1 MPARLTCYLPD
12 RAAQVRVLADA
23 GVVRLGRDP
32 ECEILVDHPSVS
44 RAHAQIDAA
53 PSPPELLDLGSK
65 NGSFVDG
72 VRVSR
77 QALGADCWLRFGDV
91 YCEFECLSTAQARA
105 LEQQASRRRATSAVL
120 QRQAVA
126 QPRFD
131 LVLEETLRAAAELAG
146 CERGFL
152 LLGDPGS
159 MSVRCAI
166 GLDRGAPGA
175 AAFGGSS
182 AAVTR
187 ALQTGQPVFAN
198 DTGSAPWQGSVY
210 RQLLRNPPPV
220 KSGMT
225 NPESFSFSGATWY
238 SADGG
243 YQRRKFDE
251 DYLEDGKVEKRTASG
266 WIAILQHHFFSAWIP
281 QASDTTVISLD
292 EQSLPGGKPMDPL
305 RLIARSDSQAS
316 VDVMQFFQEWLTELD
331 IDYGGGAFRVAG
343 TDRAVLERGYR
354 HLYRAVKQKEN
365 WVNRPL
371 DVTFVLDRLGAKEA
385 AIVGHSAGAFTAF
398 AVAGLRMND
407 GTLRDRRIRAAVAMS
422 MPRS

>member
-44 RAHAQIDAA
+44 RAHAQIDGG

-77 QALGADCWLRFGDV
+77 RALGEDCWLRFGDV
-91 YCEFECLSTAQARA
+91 YCEFECLSAAQARA

-120 QRQAVA
+120 QRQAAA

-159 MSVRCAI
+159 MRVRCAI

-175 AAFGGSS
+175 AAFDGSS

-187 ALQTGQPVFAN
+187 ALETGQPVFAN
-198 DTGSAPWQGSVY
+198 DTGSAPWLRERASVVGGGI
-210 RQLLRNPPPV
+210 RALACVPLR
-220 KSGMT
+220 
-225 NPESFSFSGATWY
+225 
-238 SADGG
+238 DGG
-243 YQRRKFDE
+243 SAIGALYLDSRR
-251 DYLEDGKVEKRTASG
+251 AS
-266 WIAILQHHFFSAWIP
+266 
-281 QASDTTVISLD
+281 
-292 EQSLPGGKPMDPL
+292 
-305 RLIARSDSQAS
+305 ARI
-316 VDVMQFFQEWLTELD
+316 TELD
-331 IDYGGGAFRVAG
+331 AELLVEFVERMALAIAVRRAGEDLGSLAAG
-343 TDRAVLERGYR
+343 TTRPDDGDRT
-354 HLYRAVKQKEN
+354 
-365 WVNRPL
+365 P
-371 DVTFVLDRLGAKEA
+371 
-385 AIVGHSAGAFTAF
+385 
-398 AVAGLRMND
+398 VAP
-407 GTLRDRRIRAAVAMS
+407 A
-422 MPRS
+422 